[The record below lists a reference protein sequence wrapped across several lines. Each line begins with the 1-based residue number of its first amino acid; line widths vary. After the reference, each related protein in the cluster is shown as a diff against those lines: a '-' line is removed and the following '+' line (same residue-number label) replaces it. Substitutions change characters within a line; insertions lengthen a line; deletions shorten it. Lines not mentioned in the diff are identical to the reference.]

1 MKGIPSNTRL
11 VGQRAINKKLLVS
24 LIDGCNPVQAEDNC
38 DLESGHPNPTI
49 AEGIWYRVWGKV
61 GIQMS
66 ESSNLTVEIGR

>member
-11 VGQRAINKKLLVS
+11 VGQRAINEKLLVS

-49 AEGIWYRVWGKV
+49 AEGIW
-61 GIQMS
+61 
-66 ESSNLTVEIGR
+66 